1 MSTELA
7 ALKQNLQKRVT
18 LPPDALTSILSR
30 FSRLHA
36 PKGTVLLAHGTAC
49 NYLYY
54 VASGACKSYVISA
67 AGKKR
72 VVMFALPDWWITD
85 IDTFTRGGR
94 SKINICV
101 VQDAVVYRIAKGDL
115 EALMQQYASLESAFR
130 YMMQYA
136 YIREQ
141 NRAVELITDTAL
153 MRYEQVIAAFPQLEQ
168 TLSQKDIASF
178 LGITPEFL
186 SAMKR
191 SRRREAKS

>member
-1 MSTELA
+1 MQNELA
-7 ALKQNLQKRVT
+7 ALKQNLQKRVA
-18 LPPDALTSILSR
+18 LPPNRLTSILSN
-30 FSRLHA
+30 FSRLSVA
-36 PKGTVLLAHGTAC
+36 KGTALLAQGTAC

-115 EALMQQYASLESAFR
+115 DALMQQYAELESAFR

-153 MRYEQVIAAFPQLEQ
+153 VRYERVISNHPQLEQ
-168 TLSQKDIASF
+168 MLSQKDIASF

-191 SRRREAKS
+191 SRLREAKS